1 MAGAGE
7 GVLGSVSISSAGD
20 TQPPQPSVLSLYN
33 ALHVMSHVSLSPGG
47 GDQGD
52 GEAVLPQP
60 QQLRAAVIM
69 THQHQAAP
77 AQGVI
82 RGQCKEI
89 RTQSMKL

>member
-20 TQPPQPSVLSLYN
+20 TQPPQPSVLSLYD
-33 ALHVMSHVSLSPGG
+33 ALYVTCHISPLSPGVPG

-60 QQLRAAVIM
+60 QQLRAAIIV

-77 AQGVI
+77 AQDVT
-82 RGQCKEI
+82 RGQRKEI
-89 RTQSMKL
+89 RTQ